1 MRIIYSLLVITTLL
15 HSSSFYETHREGWF
29 FYDDPNEDN
38 NITEEKLEKM
48 SAKELEAKLESL
60 KDIAVSN
67 PTKENLA
74 NYILAQNVAVK
85 RSEKFASVWQEVLLE
100 KSELDI
106 AAPLAKSGFEK
117 NVKIMQRGS
126 DTKNFWEQN
135 IDKIGFVVFVDPK
148 DEVANESMQRVYFL
162 LSEELRGL
170 TSKKP
175 VIRFVDISKNEH
187 FKDSL
192 GIVTTPDNFIVY
204 SDDNGEPIYKRIKAG
219 VATKAELLKNV
230 RFVYD

>member
-1 MRIIYSLLVITTLL
+1 MRKLVFFFLVVINLYSD
-15 HSSSFYETHREGWF
+15 SFYETHRQGWF
-29 FYDDPNEDN
+29 FYDDPKEDN
-38 NITEEKLEKM
+38 NITKENLEKM
-48 SAKELEAKLESL
+48 SAKELEAKLENL

-85 RSEKFASVWQEVLLE
+85 RSEKFASVWQEVILE

-126 DTKNFWEQN
+126 DTRNFWEQN
-135 IDKIGFVVFVDPK
+135 IDKIGFVVFVDPNE
-148 DEVANESMQRVYFL
+148 EVANESMQRVYFL

-170 TSKKP
+170 TNQKP
-175 VIRFVDISKNEH
+175 VVRFVDITQNEH
-187 FKDSL
+187 FKNSL